1 MSITRHAI
9 SNRDGSWLVDLD
21 TETRSATVVEFI
33 AAPPRKKW
41 DGLGDVIA
49 SATKAVGIQPCNS
62 CEQRRKM
69 LNGMMPFGTAAEAAA
84 AAPKPDAEQP
94 KPDAAPE

>member
-1 MSITRHAI
+1 MRPTEVNTREGRWVLNLHA
-9 SNRDGSWLVDLD
+9 DG
-21 TETRSATVVEFI
+21 TVEVIEFT

-49 SATKAVGIQPCNS
+49 SATKAVGIKPCGS
-62 CEQRRKM
+62 CEERRKM
-69 LNGMMPFGTAAEAAA
+69 LNGMMPFGTAEQAAA
-84 AAPKPDAEQP
+84 AAPKMDGEQP

>member
-1 MSITRHAI
+1 LMATTEINT
-9 SNRDGSWLVDLD
+9 RDGSWVLELRADG
-21 TETRSATVVEFI
+21 TVEVLEFT

-49 SATKAVGIQPCNS
+49 SATKAVGIKPCTS
-62 CEQRRKM
+62 CEERRKM
-69 LNGMMPFGTAAEAAA
+69 LNGMMPFGTAEQAAA
-84 AAPKPDAEQP
+84 AAPKMDGEQP

>member
-1 MSITRHAI
+1 MRPTEVNTREGRWVLNLHA
-9 SNRDGSWLVDLD
+9 DG
-21 TETRSATVVEFI
+21 TVEVIEFT

-49 SATKAVGIQPCNS
+49 SATKAVGIKPCTS
-62 CEQRRKM
+62 CEERRKM
-69 LNGMMPFGTAAEAAA
+69 LNGMMPFGTAEQAAA
-84 AAPKPDAEQP
+84 AAPKMDGEQP